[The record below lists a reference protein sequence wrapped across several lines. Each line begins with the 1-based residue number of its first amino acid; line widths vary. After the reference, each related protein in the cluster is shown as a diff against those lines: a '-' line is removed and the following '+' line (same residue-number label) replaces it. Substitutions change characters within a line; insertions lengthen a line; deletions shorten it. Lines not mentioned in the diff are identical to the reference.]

1 MGLSI
6 LISILFLTGIYIYQ
20 KECGD
25 KLSIDIN
32 AKREDSNFKY
42 SLAILIVVAL
52 GVRLV
57 IAYFTAGHPTDMNC
71 WNAWGGKVSSEGLTN
86 FYGPFVKDATTLSGL
101 SSEYFCDYPPGY
113 MYVLGAISHFINFF
127 KLPET
132 VVPLMYKLPG
142 ILCDM
147 GLLIFF
153 YKLAEKNM
161 GKSVALW
168 IGCIVAFIPIFVFNS
183 AVWGQIESVLV
194 LLLIASLYLLYKKKY
209 MLSALLFVVSVLV
222 KPQGL
227 LVAPI
232 YLFAFLETKDWK
244 MIGKVM
250 LASFALG
257 FLLIIPFS
265 PAWTTV
271 DGNFFVKLLNSF
283 NPLWLVEKYS
293 ATLGSYKFFTV
304 NAFNFYGLL
313 GFNWK
318 PLDIQGMET
327 FISILNWGI
336 IALAI
341 AISGFMYYKI
351 KTPSGKIFM
360 PAFMIIAFLFTFG
373 FKMHERYMMP
383 ALAFLLCEYV
393 FTRNKKLLWLCGG
406 FSITTFLNAVY
417 VLYTTV
423 TLDNA
428 MPLYSVVGVIS
439 MFEVAL
445 FILSVWVI
453 IKDYMLPKKIEKK
466 IAINKTNTESSEETQ
481 NSKKPKKA
489 LKKMVRADYLALAII
504 TLAYSAIAFTN
515 LGDTTAPQT
524 FYKPLAENESFILE
538 LEDPANVS
546 KITSYLGIGNVEG
559 DAKLDMVASL
569 DG

>member
-327 FISILNWGI
+327 LISILNWGI

-538 LEDPANVS
+538 LEEPANVS
-546 KITSYLGIGNVEG
+546 KITSYLGIGN
-559 DAKLDMVASL
+559 
-569 DG
+569 

>member
-1 MGLSI
+1 
-6 LISILFLTGIYIYQ
+6 
-20 KECGD
+20 
-25 KLSIDIN
+25 
-32 AKREDSNFKY
+32 
-42 SLAILIVVAL
+42 
-52 GVRLV
+52 
-57 IAYFTAGHPTDMNC
+57 
-71 WNAWGGKVSSEGLTN
+71 
-86 FYGPFVKDATTLSGL
+86 
-101 SSEYFCDYPPGY
+101 
-113 MYVLGAISHFINFF
+113 
-127 KLPET
+127 
-132 VVPLMYKLPG
+132 YKLPG

-327 FISILNWGI
+327 LISILNWGI

-538 LEDPANVS
+538 LEEPANVS

-569 DG
+569 DGNTWVQLESTATLESVFKWNVEDIVDFECKYIKCTPSMMDYTLFELAVWDEKGELVPIKSVVGNGESNYKNIVDEQKYAQDTSTYMNGSYFDEIYHPRTAYEHLHMMPYYETTHPPLGKLIMSIGVAIFGM